1 MPDASAA
8 GPLAWPQP
16 KSTLPDRPLDPRFA
30 AGSAYVD
37 GAFCPIEEARIP
49 QLDWGFL
56 RSDACQET
64 ISAWDGAFFR
74 LTDHLELCNAIG
86 IAAAEGALTPEQV
99 RAAACPPGDD
109 ITAEEQESAEREG
122 IFACR

>member
-8 GPLAWPQP
+8 GPLSWPQP
-16 KSTLPDRPLDPRFA
+16 KSTLTDQPLDPRFA

-49 QLDWGFL
+49 LLDWGFL
-56 RSDACQET
+56 RPDACQEA

-74 LTDHLELCNAIG
+74 LTDHLELCNAVG
-86 IAAAEGALTPEQV
+86 IA
-99 RAAACPPGDD
+99 AAACPPGDD
-109 ITAEEQESAEREG
+109 ITAEAQESAEREG
-122 IFACR
+122 LFACR